1 MVSLWHRPNNMR
13 IILLA
18 LLLWATQAVAI
29 TVTAHAWIVADSDG
43 HVIQSVNGDQVRSIA
58 SITKLMTTMIVL
70 DSGQPLNQRLGQHTR
85 GELIQLAM
93 IRSDN
98 WAADQL
104 CQHYPGGRTACV
116 QAMNRKANSLNM
128 PNTRF
133 VDPTGLG
140 VMNVSTGQDLINLVK
155 AARDYPEVRTAS
167 QQPWVRIGR
176 QIVYN
181 TNRIVNSDFLVS
193 KTGYIRAAGGCI
205 VMMLDTWIGQ
215 RIVILLGSRNTQT
228 RISEAQAVAT
238 LF

>member
-1 MVSLWHRPNNMR
+1 MR
-13 IILLA
+13 TAILA
-18 LLLWATQAVAI
+18 LTLWATQAVAT
-29 TVTAHAWIVADSDG
+29 TVTAEAWVVAHSDG
-43 HVIQSVNGDQVRSIA
+43 QVIHAVNGDQVRSIA
-58 SITKLMTTMIVL
+58 SITKLMTTIVVL
-70 DSGQPLNQRLGQHTR
+70 DSGQQLTQRLGRHTR
-85 GELIQLAM
+85 RELIQLAM

-104 CQHYPGGRTACV
+104 CQHYPGGRQACV
-116 QAMNRKANSLNM
+116 TAMNHKAASLGM
-128 PNTRF
+128 FNTKF

-140 VMNVSTGQDLINLVK
+140 VMNVSTGQDLIHLVR
-155 AARDYPEVRTAS
+155 AAQNYPEIRADS

-176 QIVYN
+176 QIIYN

-193 KTGYIRAAGGCI
+193 KTGYIRAAGGCV

-228 RISEAQAVAT
+228 RIPEAQAVAT

>member
-1 MVSLWHRPNNMR
+1 MKFLF
-13 IILLA
+13 LA
-18 LLLWATQAVAI
+18 LLLWANPVLAT
-29 TVTAHAWIVADSDG
+29 TVTAQAWIVAHSNG
-43 HVIQSVNGDQVRSIA
+43 QVIHSVNADQVRSIA
-58 SITKLMTTMIVL
+58 SITKLMTTMVVL
-70 DSGQPLNQRLGQHTR
+70 DAAQPLSQRLGRHTR
-85 GELIQLAM
+85 RELIQLAM

-104 CQHYPGGRTACV
+104 CQHYPGGRQACV
-116 QAMNRKANSLNM
+116 AAMNRKAESLGM
-128 PNTRF
+128 VNTRF

-140 VMNVSTGQDLINLVK
+140 VMNISTGQDLIHLVR
-155 AARDYPEVRTAS
+155 AARDYAEIRTDS

-176 QIVYN
+176 EIVYN

-193 KTGYIRAAGGCI
+193 KTGYIRAAGGCV

-228 RISEAQAVAT
+228 RIPEAQAVVM

>member
-1 MVSLWHRPNNMR
+1 MR
-13 IILLA
+13 TAILA
-18 LLLWATQAVAI
+18 LTLWATQAVAT
-29 TVTAHAWIVADSDG
+29 TVTAEAWIVAHSDG
-43 HVIQSVNGDQVRSIA
+43 QVIHAVNGDQVRSIA
-58 SITKLMTTMIVL
+58 SITKLMTTIVVL
-70 DSGQPLNQRLGQHTR
+70 DSGQQLTQRLGRHTR
-85 GELIQLAM
+85 RELIQLAM

-104 CQHYPGGRTACV
+104 CQHYPGGRQACV
-116 QAMNRKANSLNM
+116 TAMNHKAASLGM
-128 PNTRF
+128 FNTKF

-140 VMNVSTGQDLINLVK
+140 VMNVSTGQDLIHLVR
-155 AARDYPEVRTAS
+155 AAQNYPEIRADS

-193 KTGYIRAAGGCI
+193 KTGYIRAAGGCV

-228 RISEAQAVAT
+228 RIPEAQAVAT

>member
-1 MVSLWHRPNNMR
+1 MKFLFF
-13 IILLA
+13 A
-18 LLLWATQAVAI
+18 LMLWANQVLAT
-29 TVTAHAWIVADSDG
+29 TVTAETWIVADSNG
-43 HVIQSVNGDQVRSIA
+43 QVIHAVNADQVRSIA
-58 SITKLMTTMIVL
+58 SITKLMTTMVVL
-70 DSGQPLNQRLGQHTR
+70 DAAQPLTQRLGRHTR
-85 GELIQLAM
+85 RELIQLAM

-104 CQHYPGGRTACV
+104 CQHYPGGRQACV
-116 QAMNRKANSLNM
+116 TAMNHKAHSLNM
-128 PNTRF
+128 INTRF

-140 VMNVSTGQDLINLVK
+140 VMNVSTGQDLIHLVR
-155 AARDYPEVRTAS
+155 AARDYPEVRSDS

-181 TNRIVNSDFLVS
+181 TNRLVNSDFLVS
-193 KTGYIRAAGGCI
+193 KTGYIRAAGGCV

-228 RISEAQAVAT
+228 RIPEAQAVSM

>member
-1 MVSLWHRPNNMR
+1 MQVL
-13 IILLA
+13 LLA
-18 LLLWATQAVAI
+18 LALWATPVVAT
-29 TVTAHAWIVADSDG
+29 TVTAEAWIVADSDG
-43 HVIQSVNGDQVRSIA
+43 RIIQSVNGEQVRSIA
-58 SITKLMTTMIVL
+58 SITKLMTAMVVL
-70 DSGQPLNQRLGQHTR
+70 DGGQPLSQKLGPNTR

-116 QAMNRKANSLNM
+116 MAMNRKADSLRM
-128 PNTRF
+128 SNTRF

-140 VMNVSTGQDLINLVK
+140 VMNVSTGQDLIHLVR
-155 AARDYPEVRTAS
+155 AARDYLEIRTAS

-193 KTGYIRAAGGCI
+193 KTGYIRAAGGCV
-205 VMMLDTWIGQ
+205 VMMMDTWIGQ
-215 RIVILLGSRNTQT
+215 RIVILLGSRSTQT
-228 RISEAQAVAT
+228 RIPEAQAVAT

>member
-1 MVSLWHRPNNMR
+1 MR
-13 IILLA
+13 TAILA
-18 LLLWATQAVAI
+18 LTLWTTQAVAT
-29 TVTAHAWIVADSDG
+29 TVTAEAWVVAHSDG
-43 HVIQSVNGDQVRSIA
+43 QVIHAVNGDQVRSIA
-58 SITKLMTTMIVL
+58 SITKLMTTMVVL
-70 DSGQPLNQRLGQHTR
+70 DSGQQLTQRLGRHTR
-85 GELIQLAM
+85 RELIQLAM

-104 CQHYPGGRTACV
+104 CQHYPGGRQACV
-116 QAMNRKANSLNM
+116 IAMNHKAASLGM
-128 PNTRF
+128 FNTKF

-140 VMNVSTGQDLINLVK
+140 VMNVSTGQDLIHLVR
-155 AARDYPEVRTAS
+155 AAQNYPEIRADS
-167 QQPWVRIGR
+167 QQPWVRIGP

-193 KTGYIRAAGGCI
+193 KTGYIRAAGGCV

-228 RISEAQAVAT
+228 RIPEAQAVAT

>member
-1 MVSLWHRPNNMR
+1 LWHLPNNMQVF
-13 IILLA
+13 LLA
-18 LLLWATQAVAI
+18 LALWATPVVAI
-29 TVTAHAWIVADSDG
+29 TVTAEAWIVADSDG
-43 HVIQSVNGDQVRSIA
+43 RIIQSVNGEQVRSIA

-70 DSGQPLNQRLGQHTR
+70 DSGQPLSQKLGSNTR

-116 QAMNRKANSLNM
+116 MAMNRKADSLRM
-128 PNTRF
+128 SNTRF

-140 VMNVSTGQDLINLVK
+140 VMNVSTGQDLIHLVR
-155 AARDYPEVRTAS
+155 AARNYSEIRTAS

-193 KTGYIRAAGGCI
+193 KTGYIRAAGGCV
-205 VMMLDTWIGQ
+205 VMMMDTWIGQ
-215 RIVILLGSRNTQT
+215 RIVILLGSRSTQT
-228 RISEAQAVAT
+228 RIPEAQAVAT

>member
-1 MVSLWHRPNNMR
+1 LWHQQNKMR
-13 IILLA
+13 TAILA
-18 LLLWATQAVAI
+18 LALWATPVVAT
-29 TVTAHAWIVADSDG
+29 TVTAKAWIVADSDG
-43 HVIQSVNGDQVRSIA
+43 RIIQSVNGDQVRSIA

-70 DSGQPLNQRLGQHTR
+70 DSGQPLSQKLGPNTR

-98 WAADQL
+98 WAANQL

-116 QAMNRKANSLNM
+116 MAMNRKADSLRM
-128 PNTRF
+128 SNTRF

-140 VMNVSTGQDLINLVK
+140 VMNVSTGQDLIHLVR
-155 AARDYPEVRTAS
+155 AARDYSEIRTAS

-193 KTGYIRAAGGCI
+193 KTGYIRAAGGCV
-205 VMMLDTWIGQ
+205 VMMMDTWIGQ
-215 RIVILLGSRNTQT
+215 RIVILLGSRSTQT
-228 RISEAQAVAT
+228 RIPEAQAVAT

>member
-1 MVSLWHRPNNMR
+1 
-13 IILLA
+13 
-18 LLLWATQAVAI
+18 
-29 TVTAHAWIVADSDG
+29 
-43 HVIQSVNGDQVRSIA
+43 
-58 SITKLMTTMIVL
+58 
-70 DSGQPLNQRLGQHTR
+70 
-85 GELIQLAM
+85 M

-116 QAMNRKANSLNM
+116 MAMNRKADSLRM
-128 PNTRF
+128 SNTRF

-140 VMNVSTGQDLINLVK
+140 VMNVSTGQDLIHLVR
-155 AARDYPEVRTAS
+155 AARNYSEIRTAS

-193 KTGYIRAAGGCI
+193 KTGYIRAAGGCV
-205 VMMLDTWIGQ
+205 VMMMDTWIGQ
-215 RIVILLGSRNTQT
+215 RIVILLGSRSTQT
-228 RISEAQAVAT
+228 RIPEAQAVAT

>member
-1 MVSLWHRPNNMR
+1 MR
-13 IILLA
+13 Q
-18 LLLWATQAVAI
+18 LLLSLLLVAGSAGAT
-29 TVTAHAWIVADSDG
+29 TVTAQAWIVADSDG
-43 HVIQSVNGDQVRSIA
+43 RVIQSVNSDQVRSIA
-58 SITKLMTTMIVL
+58 SITKLMTTMVVL
-70 DSGQPLNQRLGQHTR
+70 DADQSLTQRLGRHTR
-85 GELIQLAM
+85 RELIQLAM

-116 QAMNRKANSLNM
+116 QAMNRKAHDLGM

-140 VMNVSTGQDLINLVK
+140 VMNVSTGQDLIKLVQ
-155 AARDYPEVRTAS
+155 AARNYSEIRTAS
-167 QQPWVRIGR
+167 QQPWVRIGQ

-181 TNRIVNSDFLVS
+181 TNRLVNSDFLVS
-193 KTGYIRAAGGCI
+193 KTGYIRAAGGCV

-215 RIVILLGSRNTQT
+215 RIVILLGSRDT
-228 RISEAQAVAT
+228 RTRLPEAQAVAT

>member
-1 MVSLWHRPNNMR
+1 MR
-13 IILLA
+13 TAILTLT
-18 LLLWATQAVAI
+18 LWATQAVAT
-29 TVTAHAWIVADSDG
+29 TVTAEAWVVAHSDG
-43 HVIQSVNGDQVRSIA
+43 QVIHAVNGDQVRSIA
-58 SITKLMTTMIVL
+58 SITKLMTTMVVL
-70 DSGQPLNQRLGQHTR
+70 DSGQQLTQRLGRHTR
-85 GELIQLAM
+85 RELIQLAM

-104 CQHYPGGRTACV
+104 CQHYPGGRQACV
-116 QAMNRKANSLNM
+116 IAMNHKAASLGM
-128 PNTRF
+128 FNTKF

-140 VMNVSTGQDLINLVK
+140 VMNVSTGQDLIHLVR
-155 AARDYPEVRTAS
+155 AAQNYPEIRADS

-193 KTGYIRAAGGCI
+193 KTGYIRAAGGCV

-228 RISEAQAVAT
+228 RIPEAQAVAT

>member
-1 MVSLWHRPNNMR
+1 MR
-13 IILLA
+13 TAILA
-18 LLLWATQAVAI
+18 LTLWATQAVAT
-29 TVTAHAWIVADSDG
+29 TVTAEAWIVAHSDG
-43 HVIQSVNGDQVRSIA
+43 QVIHAVNGDQVRSIA
-58 SITKLMTTMIVL
+58 SITKLMTTMVVL
-70 DSGQPLNQRLGQHTR
+70 DSGQQLTQRLGRHTR
-85 GELIQLAM
+85 RELIQLAM

-98 WAADQL
+98 WAADHL
-104 CQHYPGGRTACV
+104 CQHYPGGRQACV
-116 QAMNRKANSLNM
+116 TAMNHKAASLGM
-128 PNTRF
+128 FNTKF

-140 VMNVSTGQDLINLVK
+140 VMNVSTGQDLIHLVR
-155 AARDYPEVRTAS
+155 AAQNYPEIRADS

-193 KTGYIRAAGGCI
+193 KTGYIRAAGGCV

-228 RISEAQAVAT
+228 RIPEAQAVAT

>member
-1 MVSLWHRPNNMR
+1 MR
-13 IILLA
+13 TAILA
-18 LLLWATQAVAI
+18 LTLWATQAVAT
-29 TVTAHAWIVADSDG
+29 TVTAEAWVVAHSDG
-43 HVIQSVNGDQVRSIA
+43 QVIHAVNGDQVRSIA
-58 SITKLMTTMIVL
+58 SITKLMTTMVVL
-70 DSGQPLNQRLGQHTR
+70 DSGQQLTQRLGRHTR
-85 GELIQLAM
+85 RELIQLAM

-104 CQHYPGGRTACV
+104 CQHYPGGRQACV
-116 QAMNRKANSLNM
+116 IAMNHKAASLGM
-128 PNTRF
+128 FSTKF

-140 VMNVSTGQDLINLVK
+140 VMNVSTGQDLIHLVR
-155 AARDYPEVRTAS
+155 AAQNYPEIRADS

-193 KTGYIRAAGGCI
+193 KTGYIRAAGGCV

-228 RISEAQAVAT
+228 RIPEAQAVAT

>member
-1 MVSLWHRPNNMR
+1 MR
-13 IILLA
+13 TAILA
-18 LLLWATQAVAI
+18 LTLWATQAVAT
-29 TVTAHAWIVADSDG
+29 TVTAEAWVVAHSDG
-43 HVIQSVNGDQVRSIA
+43 QVIHAVNGDQVRSIA
-58 SITKLMTTMIVL
+58 SITKLMTTMVVL
-70 DSGQPLNQRLGQHTR
+70 DSGQQLTQRLGRHTR
-85 GELIQLAM
+85 RELIQLAM

-104 CQHYPGGRTACV
+104 CQHYPGGRQACV
-116 QAMNRKANSLNM
+116 IAMNHKAASLGM
-128 PNTRF
+128 FNTKF

-140 VMNVSTGQDLINLVK
+140 VMNVSTGQDLIHLVR
-155 AARDYPEVRTAS
+155 AAQNYPEIRADS
-167 QQPWVRIGR
+167 QQPWIRIGR

-193 KTGYIRAAGGCI
+193 KTGYIRAAGGCV

-228 RISEAQAVAT
+228 RIPEAQAVAT

>member
-1 MVSLWHRPNNMR
+1 MR
-13 IILLA
+13 TAILA
-18 LLLWATQAVAI
+18 LTLWATQAVAT
-29 TVTAHAWIVADSDG
+29 TVTAEAWIVAYSDG
-43 HVIQSVNGDQVRSIA
+43 QVIHAVNGDQVRSIA
-58 SITKLMTTMIVL
+58 SITKLMTTMVVL
-70 DSGQPLNQRLGQHTR
+70 DSGQQLTQRLGRHTR
-85 GELIQLAM
+85 RELIQLAM

-104 CQHYPGGRTACV
+104 CQHYPGGRQACV
-116 QAMNRKANSLNM
+116 TAMNHKAASLGM
-128 PNTRF
+128 FNTKF

-140 VMNVSTGQDLINLVK
+140 VMNVSTGQDLIHLVR
-155 AARDYPEVRTAS
+155 AAQNYPEIRADS

-193 KTGYIRAAGGCI
+193 KTGYIRAAGGCV

-228 RISEAQAVAT
+228 RIPEAQAVAT

>member
-1 MVSLWHRPNNMR
+1 MR
-13 IILLA
+13 TAILA
-18 LLLWATQAVAI
+18 LTLWATQAVAT
-29 TVTAHAWIVADSDG
+29 TVTAEAWVVAHSDG
-43 HVIQSVNGDQVRSIA
+43 QVIHAVNGDQVRSIA
-58 SITKLMTTMIVL
+58 SITKLMTTMVVL
-70 DSGQPLNQRLGQHTR
+70 DSGQQLTQRLGRHTR
-85 GELIQLAM
+85 RELIQLAM

-104 CQHYPGGRTACV
+104 CQHYPGGRQACV
-116 QAMNRKANSLNM
+116 IAMNHKAASLGM
-128 PNTRF
+128 FNTKF

-140 VMNVSTGQDLINLVK
+140 VMNVSTGQDLIHLVR
-155 AARDYPEVRTAS
+155 AAQNYPEIRADS

-193 KTGYIRAAGGCI
+193 KTGYIRAAGGCV

-228 RISEAQAVAT
+228 RIPEAQAVAT
-238 LF
+238 LV

>member
-1 MVSLWHRPNNMR
+1 MR
-13 IILLA
+13 IAILA
-18 LLLWATQAVAI
+18 LLLWANQALAT
-29 TVTAHAWIVADSDG
+29 TVTAEAWIVAHSNG
-43 HVIQSVNGDQVRSIA
+43 QIIQSVNADQVRSIA
-58 SITKLMTTMIVL
+58 SITKLMTTIVVL
-70 DSGQPLNQRLGQHTR
+70 DAAQPLTQRLGRHTR
-85 GELIQLAM
+85 RELIQLAM

-104 CQHYPGGRTACV
+104 CQHYPGGRQACV
-116 QAMNRKANSLNM
+116 AAMNRKAESLHM
-128 PNTRF
+128 INTRF

-140 VMNVSTGQDLINLVK
+140 VMNVSTGQDLIHLVR
-155 AARDYPEVRTAS
+155 AARDYPEVRSDS

-181 TNRIVNSDFLVS
+181 TNRLVNSDFLVS
-193 KTGYIRAAGGCI
+193 KTGYIRAAGGCV

-228 RISEAQAVAT
+228 RIPEAQAVAM

>member
-1 MVSLWHRPNNMR
+1 MR
-13 IILLA
+13 TAILA
-18 LLLWATQAVAI
+18 LTLWATQAVAT
-29 TVTAHAWIVADSDG
+29 TVTAEAWVVAHSDG
-43 HVIQSVNGDQVRSIA
+43 QVIHAVNGDQVRSIA
-58 SITKLMTTMIVL
+58 SITKLMTTMVVL
-70 DSGQPLNQRLGQHTR
+70 DSGQQLTQRLGRHTR
-85 GELIQLAM
+85 RELIQLAM

-104 CQHYPGGRTACV
+104 CQHYPGGRQACV
-116 QAMNRKANSLNM
+116 IAMNHKAASLGM
-128 PNTRF
+128 FNTKF

-140 VMNVSTGQDLINLVK
+140 VMNVSTGQDLIQLVR
-155 AARDYPEVRTAS
+155 AAQIYPEIRADS

-193 KTGYIRAAGGCI
+193 KTGYIRAAGGCV

-228 RISEAQAVAT
+228 RIPEAQAVAT
-238 LF
+238 LV

>member
-1 MVSLWHRPNNMR
+1 MR
-13 IILLA
+13 TAILA
-18 LLLWATQAVAI
+18 LLLWVTQAVAT
-29 TVTAHAWIVADSDG
+29 TVTAEAWIVADSDG
-43 HVIQSVNGDQVRSIA
+43 RIIQSVNGDQVRSIA

-70 DSGQPLNQRLGQHTR
+70 DSGQPLSQKLGPNTR

-116 QAMNRKANSLNM
+116 MAMNRKADSLRM
-128 PNTRF
+128 SNTRF

-140 VMNVSTGQDLINLVK
+140 VMNVSTGQDLIHLVR
-155 AARDYPEVRTAS
+155 AARDYSEIRTAS

-193 KTGYIRAAGGCI
+193 KTGYIRAAGGCV
-205 VMMLDTWIGQ
+205 VMMMDTWIGQ
-215 RIVILLGSRNTQT
+215 RIVILLGSRSTQT
-228 RISEAQAVAT
+228 RIPEAQAVAT

>member
-1 MVSLWHRPNNMR
+1 MKFLF
-13 IILLA
+13 LA
-18 LLLWATQAVAI
+18 LMLWANTVLAT
-29 TVTAHAWIVADSDG
+29 TVTAQAWIVADSNG
-43 HVIQSVNGDQVRSIA
+43 QVIHSVNADQVRSIA
-58 SITKLMTTMIVL
+58 SITKLMTTMVVL
-70 DSGQPLNQRLGQHTR
+70 DAAQPLSQRLSRHTR
-85 GELIQLAM
+85 RELIQLAM

-104 CQHYPGGRTACV
+104 CQHYPGGRQACV
-116 QAMNRKANSLNM
+116 AAMNRKAESLGM
-128 PNTRF
+128 VNTRF

-140 VMNVSTGQDLINLVK
+140 VMNISTGQDLIHLVR
-155 AARDYPEVRTAS
+155 AARDYAEIRTDS

-176 QIVYN
+176 EIVYN

-193 KTGYIRAAGGCI
+193 KTGYIRAAGGCV

-228 RISEAQAVAT
+228 RIPEAQAVAM

>member
-1 MVSLWHRPNNMR
+1 MR
-13 IILLA
+13 TAILA
-18 LLLWATQAVAI
+18 LALWATPVVAT
-29 TVTAHAWIVADSDG
+29 TVTAKAWIVADSDG
-43 HVIQSVNGDQVRSIA
+43 RIIQSVNGDQVRSIA

-70 DSGQPLNQRLGQHTR
+70 DSGQPLSQKLGPNTR

-98 WAADQL
+98 WAANQL

-116 QAMNRKANSLNM
+116 MAMNRKADSLRM
-128 PNTRF
+128 SNTRF

-140 VMNVSTGQDLINLVK
+140 VMNVSTGQDLIHLVR
-155 AARDYPEVRTAS
+155 AARDYSEIRTAS

-193 KTGYIRAAGGCI
+193 KTGYIRAAGGCV
-205 VMMLDTWIGQ
+205 VMMMDTWIGQ
-215 RIVILLGSRNTQT
+215 RIVILLGSRSTQT
-228 RISEAQAVAT
+228 RIPEAQAVAT

>member
-1 MVSLWHRPNNMR
+1 MKF
-13 IILLA
+13 LLLS
-18 LLLWATQAVAI
+18 LLLWASQASAT
-29 TVTAHAWIVADSDG
+29 TVTAEAWIVADSNG
-43 HVIQSVNGDQVRSIA
+43 QVIQSVNADQVRSIA
-58 SITKLMTTMIVL
+58 SITKLMTTMVVL
-70 DSGQPLNQRLGQHTR
+70 DAAQPLTQRLGRHTR
-85 GELIQLAM
+85 RELIQLAM

-104 CQHYPGGRTACV
+104 CQHYPGGRLACV
-116 QAMNRKANSLNM
+116 AAMNRKAETLNM
-128 PNTRF
+128 INTKF

-140 VMNVSTGQDLINLVK
+140 VMNVSTGQDLIHLVR
-155 AARDYPEVRTAS
+155 AARDYPEVRSDS

-181 TNRIVNSDFLVS
+181 TNRLVNSDFLVS
-193 KTGYIRAAGGCI
+193 KTGYIRAAGGCV

-228 RISEAQAVAT
+228 RIPEAQAVAM